1 MMALALA
8 DTSAR
13 TSSSLFRG
21 IQKQTRLLSAS
32 HPRPDGLLAGLPAL
46 LQFFIY
52 YSSETM
58 HVGVRRLG
66 VSKLDYCCDLL
77 AQKDEKGLF
86 FWFFVI

>member
-1 MMALALA
+1 MALALA

-21 IQKQTRLLSAS
+21 SQKQTRLLSAS
-32 HPRPDGLLAGLPAL
+32 HPRPDGFPAGLPAL

-77 AQKDEKGLF
+77 AQKDEIGGF